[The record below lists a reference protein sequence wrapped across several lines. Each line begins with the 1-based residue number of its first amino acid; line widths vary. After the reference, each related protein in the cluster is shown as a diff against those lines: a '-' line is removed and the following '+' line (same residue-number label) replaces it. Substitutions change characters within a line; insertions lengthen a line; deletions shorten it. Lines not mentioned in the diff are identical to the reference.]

1 MLLFWL
7 IVSMP
12 AVCGGLVSE
21 GTPTTWG
28 FRASRWR
35 AGSGRDVQRSVG
47 FGKRALQD
55 DGAGATARMS
65 QDVAAVEN
73 S

>member
-1 MLLFWL
+1 
-7 IVSMP
+7 MP

-28 FRASRWR
+28 FRASTPG
-35 AGSGRDVQRSVG
+35 AGVGRDVQRGVS
-47 FGKRALQD
+47 FGERALQD
-55 DGAGATARMS
+55 DGAGPMSRIS

-73 S
+73 G